1 MLEQPLLE
9 KILSRALKRGGDFAE
24 VFYEDTVSH
33 TLSAEEGEIEEART
47 GYDQGV
53 GIRVKKGST
62 ISYAFNDEMREEALL
77 ETADLV
83 SQALLKEEGGI
94 PSINLTKRAVPS
106 HHVITIYPHQSPL
119 KEKASFVLQGDRGA
133 REQGEEIQQVMAWY
147 IDKRQR
153 VQIARSDGFYVED
166 ERVYTRMG
174 VKAIA
179 QKNGVIQTGSEMA
192 GGFVGLEFFKERDSY
207 EVGRVAAK
215 RALTMLRAKGAPT
228 GPMPVVINNGFGGVL
243 FHEAC
248 GHGLEADAI
257 HKKASVFAG
266 RVGEKV
272 AAACVTAIDDAT
284 LINEWGS
291 FMVDDEGERAQETVL
306 IKDGILLDYM
316 YDLKEAS
323 KGERS
328 STGNGR
334 RQSYRYA
341 PLPRMTNTFIANGS
355 YKREDIIS
363 SIERGFYASQ
373 LGGGQV
379 DPATGDF
386 TFSVQEGYRI
396 EKGEIGEPL
405 KGATLIGNGP
415 KALMKIGMI
424 ADDLVISS
432 GVCGKDGQSVPASV
446 GQPTLL
452 IEELTVGGT
461 EGREE

>member
-1 MLEQPLLE
+1 MLEKRLLE
-9 KILSRALKRGGDFAE
+9 KILSSALKRGGDFAE
-24 VFYEDTVSH
+24 VFFEDTVSH
-33 TLSAEEGEIEEART
+33 TLSLEEGEIEEART

-53 GIRVKKGST
+53 GIRVKRGST
-62 ISYAFNDEMREEALL
+62 ISYAFNDELREEALL

-83 SQALLKEEGGI
+83 SLALMKEEVGVT
-94 PSINLTKRAVPS
+94 SMDLTKRDIPS
-106 HHVITIYPHQSPL
+106 HHVISIYPKDSPL
-119 KEKASFVLQGDRGA
+119 KEKASLVLQGDRGA
-133 REQGEEIQQVMAWY
+133 REEGEEIAQVMVWY
-147 IDKRQR
+147 IDKHQK
-153 VQIARSDGFYVED
+153 VQIARSDGLFVED
-166 ERVYTRMG
+166 ERVYTRLG

-179 QKNGVIQTGSEMA
+179 QKNGVIQTGMELE
-192 GGFVGLEFFKERDSY
+192 GGFVGLEFFKEKDPY

-215 RALTMLRAKGAPT
+215 RAITMLQARGAPT

-257 HKKASVFAG
+257 HKKASVYTG
-266 RVGEKV
+266 RVGERV
-272 AAACVTAIDDAT
+272 AAESVTAMDDAT
-284 LINEWGS
+284 LINTWGS
-291 FMVDDEGERAQETVL
+291 FMVDDEGERAKETVL
-306 IKDGILLDYM
+306 IKDGVLLDYM
-316 YDLKEAS
+316 YDLKEAF
-323 KGERS
+323 KGERD

-334 RQSYRYA
+334 RQSYRYV
-341 PLPRMTNTFIANGS
+341 PLPRMTNTFLAKGP
-355 YKREDIIS
+355 YKREEIIS

-396 EKGEIGEPL
+396 EKGRIGEPL
-405 KGATLIGNGP
+405 RGATLIGNGP
-415 KALMKIGMI
+415 KALMKISMM
-424 ADDLVISS
+424 ADDLVISP